1 MSKERMP
8 LFHRLRDYKPLHN
21 TSGSIRDEKD
31 IQGLT
36 LGITKE
42 VESLRNFSLVTGARK
57 TPGEMQQFDKLDMSA
72 MLKLESSLDRQWPSR
87 QVLPEGNRVTVD
99 CEMKAKKKYQS
110 DAGLEIEHL
119 NKGMWQQDSSPSSWA
134 LFNTTCNAVAQE
146 EIGPVENIC
155 EQNLKTKFYISSG
168 STSPSSHSGDEA
180 DLVKIIDSAHLPVHT
195 PTIKRKEYHSRILF
209 PPKSKTHQFFLTTFT
224 APTKCQQ
231 CTSLMV
237 GLIRQGCVCDAC
249 GFSCHTTCAEKA
261 PRACPVPSQQKKGP
275 LCLDPRK
282 GAGTAY
288 EGHVWIP
295 KKAGLKKGWQ
305 QALAIVCDFKLF
317 LYNINEEKASKSS
330 VVVSHVIDMR

>member
-8 LFHRLRDYKPLHN
+8 LLHRLRDYKPLHN

-42 VESLRNFSLVTGARK
+42 VESLRNFSLVPGARK
-57 TPGEMQQFDKLDMSA
+57 TPGEMQRFDKLDMSA

-87 QVLPEGNRVTVD
+87 QVLPEGTRVAFT

-119 NKGMWQQDSSPSSWA
+119 NKGEELRPKRVWGIGQQDSSPSSWA
-134 LFNTTCNAVAQE
+134 LFNTTRNAVAQE
-146 EIGPVENIC
+146 E
-155 EQNLKTKFYISSG
+155 
-168 STSPSSHSGDEA
+168 
-180 DLVKIIDSAHLPVHT
+180 IIDSAHLPVHT

-249 GFSCHTTCAEKA
+249 GFSCHTACVEKA

-282 GAGTAY
+282 GVGTAY

-295 KKAGLKKGWQ
+295 KEAGLKKGWQ
-305 QALAIVCDFKLF
+305 RALAIVCDFKLF
-317 LYNINEEKASKSS
+317 LYNTNEEEVSESS
-330 VVVSHVIDMR
+330 AVVSHVIDMR